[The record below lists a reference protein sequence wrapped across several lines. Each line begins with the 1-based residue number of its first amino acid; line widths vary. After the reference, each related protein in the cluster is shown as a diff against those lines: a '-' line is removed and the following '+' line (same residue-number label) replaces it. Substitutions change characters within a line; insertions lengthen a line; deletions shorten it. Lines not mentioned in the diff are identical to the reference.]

1 MGAGRFRDEEVQ
13 GLMGGKSFLAGEVV
27 AALIALGEPAAAAEA
42 FEHMCGGHGFL
53 HQIFFV
59 YRAFALGLIVA
70 KDQQPLIE
78 VLRLHRYEQGLRGVL
93 ADCLWQLLSRD
104 EAAFNRLLPQVV
116 QLEAKMW
123 QTSDLPAVG
132 LISLMGCALTALG
145 RRAGFEVPKNMAP
158 TVPVGPWSVA
168 TPAEVR

>member
-1 MGAGRFRDEEVQ
+1 
-13 GLMGGKSFLAGEVV
+13 
-27 AALIALGEPAAAAEA
+27 
-42 FEHMCGGHGFL
+42 
-53 HQIFFV
+53 
-59 YRAFALGLIVA
+59 
-70 KDQQPLIE
+70 
-78 VLRLHRYEQGLRGVL
+78 
-93 ADCLWQLLSRD
+93 
-104 EAAFNRLLPQVV
+104 
-116 QLEAKMW
+116 MW

>member
-1 MGAGRFRDEEVQ
+1 
-13 GLMGGKSFLAGEVV
+13 
-27 AALIALGEPAAAAEA
+27 
-42 FEHMCGGHGFL
+42 
-53 HQIFFV
+53 
-59 YRAFALGLIVA
+59 
-70 KDQQPLIE
+70 
-78 VLRLHRYEQGLRGVL
+78 
-93 ADCLWQLLSRD
+93 LSRD